1 MPFTNFKTTC
11 QLLLLCLCNSYI
23 IWIEFFAFITCN
35 DILKLKYPAYGFLQH
50 SSCIIIII
58 FFDRM
63 PFPGGRVIGAENQ
76 TASVN
81 NTTSIYMYN
90 NTQLAQSTNSLPTV
104 TDWGLIHLITASV
117 IPLILTLIIVP
128 MCIYMYYRCKR
139 KTWTA
144 G

>member
-1 MPFTNFKTTC
+1 MYYYYF
-11 QLLLLCLCNSYI
+11 
-23 IWIEFFAFITCN
+23 
-35 DILKLKYPAYGFLQH
+35 
-50 SSCIIIII
+50 

-63 PFPGGRVIGAENQ
+63 PFPGGTVIGTENQ
-76 TASVN
+76 TAAFVT

-90 NTQLAQSTNSLPTV
+90 NTQSTNSLPT
-104 TDWGLIHLITASV
+104 DWGLIQLITASV

>member
-1 MPFTNFKTTC
+1 MYYYYF
-11 QLLLLCLCNSYI
+11 
-23 IWIEFFAFITCN
+23 
-35 DILKLKYPAYGFLQH
+35 
-50 SSCIIIII
+50 

-63 PFPGGRVIGAENQ
+63 PFPGGIVIGTENQ
-76 TASVN
+76 TAEFVT
-81 NTTSIYMYN
+81 NTTPIDMYN
-90 NTQLAQSTNSLPTV
+90 NTQYAQSTNSLPTV

-117 IPLILTLIIVP
+117 IPLILTLVIVP

>member
-11 QLLLLCLCNSYI
+11 QLLLLCLCNSYL

-35 DILKLKYPAYGFLQH
+35 DINKLNYPAYCFLQH
-50 SSCIIIII
+50 SII
-58 FFDRM
+58 FFSLDRM
-63 PFPGGRVIGAENQ
+63 LFPGGIVIGAENQ
-76 TASVN
+76 TAAFVT
-81 NTTSIYMYN
+81 NTTPIDMYN
-90 NTQLAQSTNSLPTV
+90 NTQHAQSTNSLPTV

>member
-11 QLLLLCLCNSYI
+11 QLLLLCLCNSYL

-35 DILKLKYPAYGFLQH
+35 DIFKLNYPAYCFLQH
-50 SSCIIIII
+50 SII
-58 FFDRM
+58 FFSLDRM
-63 PFPGGRVIGAENQ
+63 LFPGGIVIGTENQ
-76 TASVN
+76 TALQFVI

-90 NTQLAQSTNSLPTV
+90 NTQSTNSLPT
-104 TDWGLIHLITASV
+104 DWGLIQLMTAFV
-117 IPLILTLIIVP
+117 IPLILILILVS
-128 MCIYMYYRCKR
+128 MCIYYRCKG